1 MAIFRKKATIVKQEE
16 KLPDIKV
23 IENEALKE
31 VTGQNKAIRQITMAL
46 YKAKYFKALKS
57 NLLIV
62 GNNVAAKKI
71 VRSVAKS
78 LEIPYIQAKYYA
90 LDANIVCKLYENA
103 NYDLQKA
110 QKGIIVIEDIDKRI
124 ENVLA
129 IENFIN
135 FLESTDFSIEVTYG
149 RNQVIMPFKT
159 KNIMLIFLGKFD
171 GVGKI
176 RDKRINKT
184 SMGFGEKVKST
195 NEAAR
200 ITKQDIA
207 DFDIPEEVLDK
218 IDIIVEM
225 DRPSKEQISTRLNKS
240 KISAFRKYQKEL
252 EKKGVSL
259 AFDERIF
266 DVIAESSLKSD
277 KGGKDV
283 IGTINYIFE
292 NITYDVLTN
301 PGKFK
306 KCEISLDIVKDNTK
320 YKLS

>member
-71 VRSVAKS
+71 VRNVAKS
-78 LEIPYIQAKYYA
+78 LDIPYIQAKYYA

-103 NYDLQKA
+103 NYDLQTA
-110 QKGIIVIEDIDKRI
+110 QKGIIVIEDIDKKI

-129 IENFIN
+129 MENFIN
-135 FLESTDFSIEVTYG
+135 FLESTEFSIEVTYG
-149 RNQVIMPFKT
+149 R
-159 KNIMLIFLGKFD
+159 KFD

-195 NEAAR
+195 SESSR
-200 ITKQDIA
+200 ITKQDLGY
-207 DFDIPEEVLDK
+207 FYIPEEVLDK
-218 IDIIVEM
+218 VDIIVEM
-225 DRPSKEQISTRLNKS
+225 DNPSKEQISTRLDKS
-240 KISAFRKYQKEL
+240 KISVFRKYQKEL

-259 AFDERIF
+259 AFDEKIF

-277 KGGKDV
+277 KGGKEV

>member
-1 MAIFRKKATIVKQEE
+1 
-16 KLPDIKV
+16 
-23 IENEALKE
+23 
-31 VTGQNKAIRQITMAL
+31 
-46 YKAKYFKALKS
+46 
-57 NLLIV
+57 
-62 GNNVAAKKI
+62 
-71 VRSVAKS
+71 
-78 LEIPYIQAKYYA
+78 
-90 LDANIVCKLYENA
+90 
-103 NYDLQKA
+103 
-110 QKGIIVIEDIDKRI
+110 
-124 ENVLA
+124 
-129 IENFIN
+129 
-135 FLESTDFSIEVTYG
+135 
-149 RNQVIMPFKT
+149 
-159 KNIMLIFLGKFD
+159 
-171 GVGKI
+171 
-176 RDKRINKT
+176 
-184 SMGFGEKVKST
+184 MGFGEKVKST
-195 NEAAR
+195 SEDAR

-252 EKKGVSL
+252 AKKGVSL

>member
-1 MAIFRKKATIVKQEE
+1 MTIFRKKATIVKQEE
-16 KLPDIKV
+16 KIPDIKV
-23 IENEALKE
+23 IEKEALKE

-46 YKAKYFKALKS
+46 YKSKYFKALKP

-71 VRSVAKS
+71 IRNVAKS
-78 LEIPYIQAKYYA
+78 LTIPYIQTKYYA
-90 LDANIVCKLYENA
+90 IDANIVCKLYENA
-103 NYDLQKA
+103 NYDLQIA
-110 QKGIIVIEDIDKRI
+110 QRGIIVIEDIDKKI
-124 ENVLA
+124 VNVLA
-129 IENFIN
+129 MENFIN

-159 KNIMLIFLGKFD
+159 KNLMLIFLGKFD

-176 RDKRINKT
+176 RDKRINT
-184 SMGFGEKVKST
+184 NSMGFGDKFKST
-195 NEAAR
+195 SESSR
-200 ITKQDIA
+200 ITKQDIEE
-207 DFDIPEEVLDK
+207 FDIPEEVLDK

-225 DRPSKEQISTRLNKS
+225 DNPSKEQISTRLNKS
-240 KISAFRKYQKEL
+240 KISVFRKYQKEL

-259 AFDERIF
+259 AFDEKIF

-277 KGGKDV
+277 KDGKEV
-283 IGTINYIFE
+283 MGTISYIFE
-292 NITYDVLTN
+292 NITYDVLAN

-306 KCEISLDIVKDNTK
+306 KCEIFLDIVKDNTK